1 MFLVMTDYLNKYKNR
16 IAVILAISLTYFYRV
31 NQFIFPQNYQQD
43 DVSELRVIFFEN
55 FSCALDRGDNHPL
68 FTIFIWFFSKFFE
81 YPEYILSSLII
92 ILTISSIYILFN
104 IIEEQ
109 FSIGIAIIFL
119 GVLFFSQPIITYSLS
134 LKQYALELY
143 ASAYSFRFFQKYLN
157 TNEHKNSI
165 TKYCFVSVIL
175 ALFSFVNVIP
185 FFLTIFFIFLNEK
198 RINFN
203 LIIFPFIAML
213 PFSSYI
219 ISKLKRVSGNG
230 YWNDFFITNEVTS
243 IQDFFEN
250 FYFLKSLF
258 LKSLFVENLVPLIL
272 IIYLLAVIMAFFQK
286 EKLTNY
292 SLLGIASI
300 VLLSTIGFYPLGG
313 GRTDI
318 LFIPY
323 LLFLISSFANFL
335 YSKLINKKGQYL
347 LVVIFVLYILNGVVT
362 TEVFYKDENVE
373 PIIENIR
380 EQYNNSDALIITT
393 EDQFPSI
400 IYYSRNLVDPVSF
413 EVGNCTKT
421 VPNITNI
428 LQFKNS
434 SYFNNLGE
442 KTGNTFEV
450 VKGKNQIILIGIE
463 LPGTNGKY
471 RAVNDLILKNGFIID
486 SQTKY
491 ENGLVSIKFIRDE

>member
-1 MFLVMTDYLNKYKNR
+1 MIDYLNKNR
-16 IAVILAISLTYFYRV
+16 NQIAVILAISLTYFYRV

-55 FSCALDRGDNHPL
+55 FSCALDKGDNHPL
-68 FTIFIWFFSKFFE
+68 FTIFIWFLSKFFE

-104 IIEEQ
+104 IFGDQ

-157 TNEHKNSI
+157 TNEYKNSI
-165 TKYCFVSVIL
+165 SKYCFVSVIL
-175 ALFSFVNVIP
+175 TLFSFVNAIP
-185 FFLTIFFIFLNEK
+185 FFLTIFFIFFNEK

-203 LIIFPFIAML
+203 LIIFPFLAML
-213 PFSSYI
+213 PFTRFI
-219 ISKLKRVSGNG
+219 ISKLQRVSGNG
-230 YWNDFFITNEVTS
+230 YWDDFFITNEVVS
-243 IQDFFEN
+243 FQDFYEN
-250 FYFLKSLF
+250 FYFLNSLF
-258 LKSLFVENLVPLIL
+258 LKSLFVENLVPLVFP
-272 IIYLLAVIMAFFQK
+272 IYLLSVVIAFFQK
-286 EKLTNY
+286 DKLTNY
-292 SLLGIASI
+292 SLLGVASI
-300 VLLSTIGFYPLGG
+300 VLLSIIGFYPLGG

-335 YSKLINKKGQYL
+335 YLKFFNKKGQYL
-347 LVVIFVLYILNGVVT
+347 LAVIFALYITNGVVT

-380 EQYNNSDALIITT
+380 EKYNNDDALIIVT

-400 IYYSRNLVDPVSF
+400 IYYSMDLVDSVSF
-413 EVGNCTKT
+413 EIGDCTKT
-421 VPNITNI
+421 IPNISNI
-428 LQFKNS
+428 LQFKNN

-442 KTGNTFEV
+442 N
-450 VKGKNQIILIGIE
+450 KGDTSDVIQEKNQIILIGIE

-471 RAVNDLILKNGFIID
+471 RAANDLILKNGFIID